1 MPNMIIIDYATIS
14 ELENIQKIDKIAV
27 NNSERINT
35 IKISID
41 NNQCLIAKAD
51 NKVAG
56 YLVFNKSFYHNNF
69 IDLLI
74 VDQLFRRQG
83 IGTALIRF
91 YENIIKKGKIFTST
105 NKSNVI
111 MQKLMNK
118 LGYIKSGIVYNL
130 DEDDPEMIY
139 FKKLEGE

>member
-1 MPNMIIIDYATIS
+1 MIIIDYATIND
-14 ELENIQKIDKIAV
+14 LENIQMIDKIAA
-27 NNSERINT
+27 NNSERINI
-35 IKISID
+35 IKESIN
-41 NNQCLIAKAD
+41 NNQCIIAKDD

-74 VDQLFRRQG
+74 VGQLFRRHR

-118 LGYIKSGIVYNL
+118 LGYTKSGIVYNL
-130 DEDDPEMIY
+130 DENDPEMIY

>member
-1 MPNMIIIDYATIS
+1 MIIIDYTTIS

-130 DEDDPEMIY
+130 DEGDPEMIY

>member
-1 MPNMIIIDYATIS
+1 MIIIDYTTIS

-91 YENIIKKGKIFTST
+91 YENIIKKGKIFSST

-111 MQKLMNK
+111 IQKLMNK
-118 LGYIKSGIVYNL
+118 LGYTKSGIVYNL
-130 DEDDPEMIY
+130 DENDPEMIY